1 MPRLF
6 HSIRA
11 AGLLLVGIATPCAS
25 HAQDGSVAATAT
37 VIGRPLTLS
46 TVTATASPALL
57 RVRLDGCGSGAISV
71 EARGADGQ
79 AARLSRVQVEASATC
94 AARDILLP
102 LLRGADA
109 GVTQF
114 EVSLSHSNV
123 LVSPAFQQFVVTTA
137 AAGAGAGHTLIY

>member
-6 HSIRA
+6 RSIRA
-11 AGLLLVGIATPCAS
+11 IGLLLVGIATPYVS

-37 VIGRPLTLS
+37 VIGRPLMLR
-46 TVTATASPALL
+46 TVAATARPALL
-57 RVRLDGCGSGAISV
+57 RVRLDGCGSGAIIV
-71 EARGADGQ
+71 EARDADGQ
-79 AARLSRVQVEASATC
+79 VARSSRVQVEASATC

-102 LLRGADA
+102 LLRGDDA

-114 EVSLSHSNV
+114 EVSLSHSNA